1 MLGIEKDV
9 RNIIKGIKETD
20 EWDLVLVLL
29 MGVLILIPIVKI
41 LLIIGA
47 LWYAYYLEGVTGAV
61 CVLCGVIIGTLI
73 GSRKN

>member
-29 MGVLILIPIVKI
+29 MGILILIPVVKI

-47 LWYAYYLEGVTGAV
+47 LWYAYYLKGVTGTV
-61 CVLCGVIIGTLI
+61 CILCGVIIGSLI
-73 GSRKN
+73 GSRKD